1 MSKNIRSKYTT
12 KYDRFG
18 TPFSLNDYVVVGIRS
33 AWTNVN
39 YSSVCCAF
47 FNQLLWSATA
57 RRANVIFIFVSLEI
71 EFMEEFIK
79 SAFRISLAAGEIL
92 MKGSNFWLMV
102 FINCSHGINEI
113 KMTGNIQVYS
123 QRSYKKL
130 ENII

>member
-1 MSKNIRSKYTT
+1 
-12 KYDRFG
+12 
-18 TPFSLNDYVVVGIRS
+18 
-33 AWTNVN
+33 
-39 YSSVCCAF
+39 
-47 FNQLLWSATA
+47 
-57 RRANVIFIFVSLEI
+57 
-71 EFMEEFIK
+71 MEEFIK